1 MTTFPGSPRLLK
13 GGIVLLDPDTGA
25 VQRVIALQYNP
36 ATLHRS
42 LTAKTVGE
50 QGDRSQALRLLG
62 PPQET
67 YTLEAEIDAADQLEK
82 PEENQAVVEH
92 GIAPQL
98 AVLETLL
105 YPPSSRLIGNRN
117 LAAAGVLEIAPTES
131 PLTLFVWSRN
141 RVMPVRLTS
150 YSVTEEAFDPR
161 LNPLRAKVSLGFRV
175 LSVDDLG
182 FDHRGGSI
190 YLAYHQQ
197 VERLAAQSRGGAV
210 GDLGLTGIP

>member
-13 GGIVLLDPDTGA
+13 GGIVLIDPTTGA

-36 ATLHRS
+36 VSLQRS
-42 LTAKTVGE
+42 LTARSVGE
-50 QGDRSQALRLLG
+50 DAGRSQALRLTG

-67 YTLEAEIDAADQLEK
+67 YTLEAEIDAADQLEF
-82 PEENQAVVEH
+82 PDQNPAVVEH

-98 AVLETLL
+98 AALETIL
-105 YPPSSRLIGNRN
+105 YPPSSRLIGNN
-117 LAAAGVLEIAPTES
+117 QLASAGVLEILPTEQ
-131 PLTLFVWSRN
+131 PLMLFVWSAS
-141 RVMPVRLTS
+141 RVMPVRLTT

-161 LNPLRAKVSLGFRV
+161 LNPLRAKVSLGFKV
-175 LSVDDLG
+175 LSVSDLG
-182 FDHRGGSI
+182 FDHRGSGI

-197 VERLAAQSRGGAV
+197 VERLAARSRGGAI

>member
-13 GGIVLLDPDTGA
+13 GGIVLIDPSTG
-25 VQRVIALQYNP
+25 VVRRVIALQYNP
-36 ATLHRS
+36 ATLQRS

-50 QGDRSQALRLLG
+50 DADRSQALRLIG

-82 PEENQAVVEH
+82 PGENPTVVEH

-98 AVLETLL
+98 AALETML
-105 YPPSSRLIGNRN
+105 YPPSSRLISNN
-117 LAAAGVLEIAPTES
+117 ALASAGVLEIAPTEA
-131 PLTLFVWSRN
+131 PLSLFVWSRN
-141 RVMPVRLTS
+141 RVMPIRLTS

-161 LNPLRAKVSLGFRV
+161 LNPLRAKVSMGFRV

-182 FDHRGGSI
+182 FDHRGGNI

-197 VERLAAQSRGGAV
+197 AERLASLDRGGAL

>member
-1 MTTFPGSPRLLK
+1 MTTFPRAPRLLK
-13 GGIVLLDPDTGA
+13 GGLVLIDPATGA

-36 ATLHRS
+36 ATLTRS

-50 QGDRSQALRLLG
+50 EADRSQALRLLG
-62 PPQET
+62 PPAET

-82 PEENQAVVEH
+82 PAENQAVVEH

-98 AVLETLL
+98 AALETIL
-105 YPPSSRLIGNRN
+105 YPPSSRLISNNG
-117 LAAAGVLEIAPTES
+117 LAARGVLEIAPTEA
-131 PLTLFVWSRN
+131 PLTLFVWSKN

-150 YSVTEEAFDPR
+150 YSVTEEAFDPN

-182 FDHRGGSI
+182 FDHRGGTI
-190 YLAYHQQ
+190 YLAYHQT
-197 VERLAAQSRGGAV
+197 VERLAAESRGGAL

>member
-1 MTTFPGSPRLLK
+1 MTTFPRAPRLLK
-13 GGIVLLDPDTGA
+13 GGLVLIDPATGA

-36 ATLHRS
+36 ATLTRS

-50 QGDRSQALRLLG
+50 EADRSQALRLLG
-62 PPQET
+62 PPAET

-82 PEENQAVVEH
+82 PAENQAVVEH

-98 AVLETLL
+98 AALETIL
-105 YPPSSRLIGNRN
+105 YPPSSRLISNNG
-117 LAAAGVLEIAPTES
+117 LAARGVLEIAPTEA
-131 PLTLFVWSRN
+131 PLTLFVWSKN

-150 YSVTEEAFDPR
+150 YSVTEEAFDPN

-182 FDHRGGSI
+182 FDHRGGTI
-190 YLAYHQQ
+190 YLAYHQT
-197 VERLAAQSRGGAV
+197 VERLAAESRGGAL
-210 GDLGLTGIP
+210 GDLGPTGIP

>member
-1 MTTFPGSPRLLK
+1 MTTFPRAPRLLK
-13 GGIVLLDPDTGA
+13 GGIVLIDAATGA
-25 VQRVIALQYNP
+25 VLRVIALQYNP
-36 ATLHRS
+36 ATLQRS

-50 QGDRSQALRLLG
+50 DGDRSQALRLLG

-67 YTLEAEIDAADQLEK
+67 YTLEAEIDAADQLER
-82 PEENQAVVEH
+82 PEQHPEVVEH

-98 AVLETLL
+98 AALETTL
-105 YPPSSRLIGNRN
+105 YPPSSRLISNHG
-117 LAAAGVLEIAPTES
+117 LAAGGVLEIAPTEA
-131 PLTLFVWSRN
+131 PLMLFVWSSN

-182 FDHRGGSI
+182 FDHRGGNI

-197 VERLAAQSRGGAV
+197 VERLAGESRGGAL
-210 GDLGLTGIP
+210 GSLGLTGIP

>member
-13 GGIVLLDPDTGA
+13 AGIVLLDPASGS

-36 ATLHRS
+36 GTLSRS
-42 LTAKTVGE
+42 LTAQTVGE
-50 QGDRSQALRLLG
+50 DGDRSQALRLLG
-62 PPQET
+62 PPQES
-67 YTLEAEIDAADQLEK
+67 YTLEAEIDAADQLER
-82 PEENQAVVEH
+82 PEQNQEVVEH

-98 AVLETLL
+98 AALETLL
-105 YPPSSRLIGNRN
+105 YPPSARMIINHG
-117 LAAAGVLEIAPTES
+117 LAASGVLEIAPVES

-175 LSVDDLG
+175 LSVSDLG

-190 YLAYHQQ
+190 YLAYQQQ
-197 VERLAAQSRGGAV
+197 VERLAARSRGGTL

>member
-13 GGIVLLDPDTGA
+13 GGIVLVDPTGGA
-25 VQRVIALQYNP
+25 VLRVIALQYNP
-36 ATLHRS
+36 ATLQRS
-42 LTAKTVGE
+42 LTARTVGE
-50 QGDRSQALRLLG
+50 EADRSQALRLIG

-67 YTLEAEIDAADQLEK
+67 YTLEAEIDAADQLEH
-82 PEENQAVVEH
+82 PGENPATVEH

-98 AVLETLL
+98 AALESML
-105 YPPSSRLIGNRN
+105 YPPSSRLIANN
-117 LAAAGVLEIAPTES
+117 ALAASGVLEIAPTEA
-131 PLTLFVWSRN
+131 PLSLFAWSRN

-182 FDHRGGSI
+182 FDHRGGNI

-197 VERLAAQSRGGAV
+197 IERLAAESPGGAL
-210 GDLGLTGIP
+210 GGLGLTGIP